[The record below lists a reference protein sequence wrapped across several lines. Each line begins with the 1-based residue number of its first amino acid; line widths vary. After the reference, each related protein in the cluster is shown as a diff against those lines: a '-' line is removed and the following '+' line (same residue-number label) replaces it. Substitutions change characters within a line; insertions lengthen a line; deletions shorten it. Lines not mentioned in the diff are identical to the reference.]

1 MQLKE
6 NISLK
11 LLNTFRVGGEARYFV
26 EAETKKDLQEAVEFA
41 STNKL
46 ALLILGGGS
55 NVLISDEGFP
65 GLVLKIN
72 LKGIQWLDRSE
83 DVEVQTQAGEDWDNL
98 VSQAVERNL
107 FGLENLSGIPGSV
120 GGAPV
125 QNIGAYGTELKEVL
139 NWVEVFNIETK
150 KFKKLSKEECQ
161 FDYRGSIF
169 KKPKGKKYIITEVSM
184 ILQKKGEL
192 NLDYKD
198 VTHYFSSRN
207 ISDPSLKEVR
217 QAILEIR
224 GRKFPD
230 LRKFGTAGSFF
241 KNPIIPEDYYKKLLA
256 EYPNLPSYK
265 TSPGKVKIPLAWI
278 IDNACNLKGL
288 REGEVGVSEKQ
299 AVVLVNYGEASAS
312 DIKELSEKIR
322 QAVKEKT
329 GIETECEVTLL

>member
-26 EAETKKDLQEAVEFA
+26 EAETKKDLQEALDFA
-41 STNKL
+41 LANKL

-83 DVEVQTQAGEDWDNL
+83 DVEVQAQAGEEWDNL
-98 VSQAVERNL
+98 VSQAVEREL

-125 QNIGAYGTELKEVL
+125 QNVGAYGVELKEVL
-139 NWVEVFNIETK
+139 NWVEVFDTETK
-150 KFKKLSKEECQ
+150 KFKRLSKEECQ
-161 FDYRGSIF
+161 FYYRGSVF
-169 KKPKGKKYIITEVSM
+169 KKPEGNKYIITEVSM
-184 ILQKKGEL
+184 LLKKEGRL
-192 NLDYKD
+192 NLSYKD
-198 VTHYFSSRN
+198 VREFFSSRD
-207 ISDPSLKEVR
+207 ISSPTLNQVR

-230 LRKFGTAGSFF
+230 LKKFGTAGSFF
-241 KNPIIPEDYYKKLLA
+241 KNPIISEDNYKKLLTK
-256 EYPNLPSYK
+256 YPDLPSYK
-265 TSPGKVKIPLAWI
+265 ASPGKVKIPLAWI

-299 AVVLVNYGEASAS
+299 AIVLVNYGEASAS

-329 GIETECEVTLL
+329 GIETEWEVTML